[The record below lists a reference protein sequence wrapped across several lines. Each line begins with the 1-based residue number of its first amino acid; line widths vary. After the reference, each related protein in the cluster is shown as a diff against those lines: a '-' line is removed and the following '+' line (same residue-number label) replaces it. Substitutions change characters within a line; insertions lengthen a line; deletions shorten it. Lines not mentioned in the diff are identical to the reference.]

1 MWLAGWLADL
11 FLSLYL
17 RLKAQCQAS
26 GNKESFKVFFF
37 YLSYVRKIP

>member
-1 MWLAGWLADL
+1 L

-26 GNKESFKVFFF
+26 GNEESLKVCFFC
-37 YLSYVRKIP
+37 LSYVRKIP